1 MLLSILT
8 FSLSLIGTFV
18 VRSGVLTSVHAFA
31 VDPQRGVFI
40 LALLVL
46 ATGGGL
52 LLYALRASS
61 LPSGAPFSM
70 VSREGGLVLNNAFLV
85 TATATVFIGTFYPL
99 LIDLIGGD
107 KISVGAP
114 FFALTFTPIV
124 APVLAAMALGPML
137 RWRGDEFI
145 SALKRLG
152 WAGLAAGVTGAL
164 ALLLTSARDPLAAL
178 GMGLAGW
185 VIASAAT
192 IVLRRVKAGQAPLS
206 ESLRLAAALPRTTY
220 GVSFAHLGVG
230 LLLAGLIAAN
240 AWKQELTVGMEPGS
254 TTQFSGYEVRMLSV
268 EASQG
273 RNFQAE
279 RSMLSFS
286 RGGEVRFV
294 LSPERRFYPEREMQT
309 TEAAVRSTFIANDYA
324 AIGERGPDGRW
335 TVRLYRHPLAIWIW
349 LGAAIM
355 ALGGVFAW
363 SDGRLRAVF
372 SLRPE
377 AAAPDAAQPASP

>member
-1 MLLSILT
+1 
-8 FSLSLIGTFV
+8 
-18 VRSGVLTSVHAFA
+18 VLTSVHAFA

-61 LPSGAPFSM
+61 LASGAPFSM

-124 APVLAAMALGPML
+124 LPVLAAMAVGPML
-137 RWRGDEFI
+137 RWRLDNLVTP
-145 SALKRLG
+145 LKRLG
-152 WAGLAAGVTGAL
+152 WAGLAAGLAAAL
-164 ALLLTSARDPLAAL
+164 ALALTGARDFLAAM
-178 GMGLAGW
+178 GMGLAVW

-192 IVLRRVKAGQAPLS
+192 IVLKRVRAGQAPLS
-206 ESLRLAAALPRTTY
+206 ESLRLAGALPRATY
-220 GVSFAHLGVG
+220 GVAFAHLGVG

-240 AWKQELTVGMEPGS
+240 AWKQELTVGLTPGAS
-254 TTQFSGYEVRMLSV
+254 TQFAGYEVRMLSV
-268 EASQG
+268 EPGQG
-273 RNFQAE
+273 RNYESEGSA
-279 RSMLSFS
+279 LSYS

-294 LSPERRFYPEREMQT
+294 VHPERRFYPEREMQT
-309 TEAAVRSTFIANDYA
+309 TEAAVRSTLIGNDYA
-324 AIGERGPDGRW
+324 ALGERGDDGRW
-335 TVRLYRHPLAIWIW
+335 TVRLYRHPLVVWIW

-355 ALGGVFAW
+355 AFGGVLAW
-363 SDGRLRAVF
+363 SDGRLRAFF
-372 SLRPE
+372 SLRPK
-377 AAAPDAAQPASP
+377 AVAAAQPASP